1 MDGSSKLEAALREIG
16 RDAHLRVG
24 ALAWCKA
31 VENGLP
37 YAGSV
42 RDDITGPL
50 IDALHADVGVLRK
63 TLSNGVV
70 FDFHYRSK
78 IARELVMSP
87 EARPDHVWEPQTTRL
102 LVHLARQA
110 EHVVIGGA
118 YAGDQ
123 AILMAKE
130 MARAGGGTIHA
141 FEPNRDQIAMLM
153 RNARNNQLDN
163 IRPQP
168 LGLWDDSSTALR
180 LVGDDSFA
188 HSEPVAAAGA
198 GSESFRTTTIEAYG
212 AARGI
217 GSLGLIM
224 LDIEGAELRAL
235 KGAQRYLAQPAGLAP
250 NVVFEVHRSFV
261 DWSNGLANT
270 EIVRLLLGHG
280 YTVYAVRDF
289 NSNVPMGNLP
299 IELVPPEATYLE
311 GPPHGFN
318 MLAVKEPA
326 IVAGAPFRIVR
337 NVSPKLLAH
346 KDPALHHPLDGLPAA
361 LRRPFRTNA
370 AAA

>member
-1 MDGSSKLEAALREIG
+1 MDESSKLEAALREIG

-24 ALAWCKA
+24 ALGWFKA
-31 VENGLP
+31 IENGLP

-87 EARPDHVWEPQTTRL
+87 ETRPDHVWEPQTTRL
-102 LVHLARQA
+102 LVHLARHAQ
-110 EHVVIGGA
+110 HVVIGGA

-130 MARAGGGTIHA
+130 MEHAGGTIHA
-141 FEPNRDQIAMLM
+141 FEPNRDQIDMLM
-153 RNARNNQLDN
+153 RNARNNRLDN

-198 GSESFRTTTIEAYG
+198 GSDSFRTTTIDAYG

-217 GSLGLIM
+217 SSLELIM

-261 DWSNGLANT
+261 DWSNGLAKT

-318 MLAVKEPA
+318 MLAVKEPG
-326 IVAGAPFRIVR
+326 IVAGAPFRVVR

-361 LRRPFRTNA
+361 LRRPFRASA